1 MPTVHASL
9 LNLCVQS
16 LRVKLQLRELQIG
29 VEVVGLLLNLL
40 SRLAQRRQSGRMTGQ
55 LLSRLSHTLWIKTV
69 YE

>member
-1 MPTVHASL
+1 MPTVHTSL